1 MKKNFSILLI
11 IILSISLVFT
21 ACENKE
27 DFNDETI
34 DNSISE
40 ENQFAIKLTD
50 AHGREFVLEKEAKRI
65 VSVSPDLTEIIFAL
79 GEEERL
85 VGRSDFCNYPE
96 DTKEIPSVGAIDDPN
111 IEKIAEL
118 QPDLV
123 IGSRIFPRD
132 SDAKL
137 QELNIPVLILDSQQ
151 SFEGIYDM
159 IESMGQVLSVPD
171 KAEALVMEIEN
182 KVQNVSEKVKDVS
195 RPRVYYVVGFGEAG
209 DFTAGGDTFI
219 GTIIEMAGGDNV
231 AKDLQGWQYSLEKLI
246 EQDPDIIICSKYYD
260 AKAGIEQ
267 AQGYKDLR
275 AVKEGRLLE
284 IDNNLLDRQGPR
296 LADGLEE
303 LAKLIHPELF
313 AN

>member
-1 MKKNFSILLI
+1 M
-11 IILSISLVFT
+11 
-21 ACENKE
+21 
-27 DFNDETI
+27 
-34 DNSISE
+34 
-40 ENQFAIKLTD
+40 
-50 AHGREFVLEKEAKRI
+50 
-65 VSVSPDLTEIIFAL
+65 SVSPDLTEIIFAL

-313 AN
+313 AD

>member
-1 MKKNFSILLI
+1 M
-11 IILSISLVFT
+11 
-21 ACENKE
+21 C
-27 DFNDETI
+27 
-34 DNSISE
+34 
-40 ENQFAIKLTD
+40 
-50 AHGREFVLEKEAKRI
+50 
-65 VSVSPDLTEIIFAL
+65 P
-79 GEEERL
+79 
-85 VGRSDFCNYPE
+85 
-96 DTKEIPSVGAIDDPN
+96 
-111 IEKIAEL
+111 
-118 QPDLV
+118 
-123 IGSRIFPRD
+123 
-132 SDAKL
+132 
-137 QELNIPVLILDSQQ
+137 
-151 SFEGIYDM
+151 
-159 IESMGQVLSVPD
+159 
-171 KAEALVMEIEN
+171 
-182 KVQNVSEKVKDVS
+182 EKVKDVS

-313 AN
+313 AD